1 MNWRFVAVGVILG
14 AAIAF
19 AFFIGSP
26 MFGGFDALR

>member
-1 MNWRFVAVGVILG
+1 MNVRFVIVGVILG
-14 AAIAF
+14 GAVAL